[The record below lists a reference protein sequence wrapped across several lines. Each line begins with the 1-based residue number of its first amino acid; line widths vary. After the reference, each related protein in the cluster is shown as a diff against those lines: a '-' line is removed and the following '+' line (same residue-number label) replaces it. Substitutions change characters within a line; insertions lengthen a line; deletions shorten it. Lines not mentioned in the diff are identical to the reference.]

1 VGDMN
6 DGSEKRLKYTF
17 IVTGLLVLS
26 LPAII
31 LLSAFSQ
38 SDIVFTPHHQILFAL
53 VFLVT
58 LAGLAALLYLFNRV
72 SFKAETYKAAASE
85 ASQKAMALNAVRD
98 FADTAL
104 QNSDFEELLNHLLDK
119 ALAVTNAQIGSS
131 FVVDPAARRLRL
143 TGSRGIEDL
152 EKGAFINIDD
162 TLIKHVIDEKKP
174 LLVKDVESD
183 LRIRKKNDPKY
194 GSPSF
199 LSIPVYVG
207 EKGDVTAVLN
217 LSHKKT
223 GAPFNE
229 SDKDLLSS
237 MIIEVRLTLENAL
250 LQSQVAEYIQ
260 RIEDRNAR
268 LEQEI
273 AMRRQIES
281 SLRESESRFRNLSD
295 LLPQTVFET
304 DLRGNL
310 LFINKSAFDVFGYS
324 QEDCNKGLNAFQIF
338 VPEDRE
344 RLRYNVRRIL
354 DGDNLGGVEYTV
366 IKKDG
371 PPCPVVVYANP
382 LRREGT
388 PSGLRGIAIDIT
400 ERKQAE
406 EIQRKLHDD
415 LVDAEK
421 LAAVGTCAAG
431 IAHEIKN
438 PLAIIIQGVEYL
450 RTCTGFD
457 SLVVEII
464 NKVTKSALRA
474 DAIVKGLLSFARQT
488 PLQKNN
494 ADIIPFIEESL
505 SFMEHKLNSRHITI
519 VRQYS
524 PDLPTV
530 NIDSTQIKQV
540 FINILSNSIE
550 AMEDGGTITINVENI
565 QKGYDQSYLQISFAD
580 TGCGIPEGEI
590 DRVFDP
596 FFTTKDSMGNA
607 GLGLSITKGI
617 MDKHYGTIWVE
628 SKVGEGTR
636 VMIGLPTTNLHS

>member
-1 VGDMN
+1 MN
-6 DGSEKRLKYTF
+6 DANEKRLKHTF
-17 IVTGLLVLS
+17 IVTGVLVLF

-31 LLSAFSQ
+31 LLSTFSQ

-53 VFLVT
+53 MFLIT
-58 LAGLAALLYLFNRV
+58 LAGLATLLYVFNRI
-72 SFKAETYKAAASE
+72 SFQAEAYKAAASE
-85 ASQKAMALNAVRD
+85 ASQKSMALNAVRD
-98 FADTAL
+98 FANTAP
-104 QNSDFEELLNHLLDK
+104 QNRDFEGLLNSLLDK

-131 FVVDPAARRLRL
+131 FLFDPAARQLRL
-143 TGSRGIEDL
+143 TGSRGIEKL

-183 LRIRKKNDPKY
+183 PRIRKKNDPKY

-229 SDKDLLSS
+229 NDKDLISN

-250 LQSQVAEYIQ
+250 LQSQVVEYIQ
-260 RIEDRNAR
+260 RIEDRNAK

-273 AMRRQIES
+273 AMRRQVES

-304 DLRGNL
+304 DLRGNF
-310 LFINKSAFDVFGYS
+310 LFTNKSAFDLFGYG
-324 QEDCNKGLNAFQIF
+324 QEDCNKGLDAFQIF
-338 VPEDRE
+338 IPEDRE
-344 RLRYNVRRIL
+344 RLRYNARRIL
-354 DGDNLGGVEYTV
+354 DGENLGGVEYTV

-371 PPCPVVVYANP
+371 TPCPVVVYANP
-382 LRREGT
+382 LRREGK

-464 NKVTKSALRA
+464 HKVTKSALRA

-505 SFMEHKLNSRHITI
+505 LFMEHKLSSKHITI

-524 PDLPTV
+524 PDLPAV

-550 AMEDGGTITINVENI
+550 AMEEGGTITINVENI

-580 TGCGIPEGEI
+580 TGCGIPEGEVE
-590 DRVFDP
+590 RVFDP

-628 SKVGEGTR
+628 SKVGEGTS